1 VESLAIPAADLKL
14 LLAGVTTGKFT
25 LPNLESLREDLKK
38 ADLAILAAQQARI
51 QAEKTLQRAHQL
63 HATVPERN
71 ARATAAAAE
80 TLPAPEAAPET
91 TLPPSNPSSDP
102 QPTAMP

>member
-1 VESLAIPAADLKL
+1 MKL

-71 ARATAAAAE
+71 ASPTAAAE
-80 TLPAPEAAPET
+80 TCPASEAAPEA